1 MLKPSFN
8 THTSMCHLAFP
19 ELYSGLKDNGKK
31 KLFLSI
37 KLIYI
42 LTFNLRMQNPL
53 KLIEGSP

>member
-42 LTFNLRMQNPL
+42 LTFNLRM
-53 KLIEGSP
+53 